1 MKKIVLCS
9 LFLILGVGMSLAQTN
24 STDKSS
30 SEQRKL
36 IEAQEGAKKFQ
47 IAKLAL
53 KSRNFVWEFYDPRS
67 TDKSKIC
74 YNFMRVQGDSIFFQ
88 AAWSAQGMRRE
99 GFRQSVG
106 KIDTLTMTPD
116 KKGNIKVTLVA
127 QMTDI
132 QSAWRSTW
140 TLTRTFKLFRGSNY
154 APWIG
159 SWVGYIVLPSQ
170 SNAVQLNGSIRQIVP

>member
-1 MKKIVLCS
+1 MKRIFLFSLLLC
-9 LFLILGVGMSLAQTN
+9 LGMGSVSAQTEN
-24 STDKSS
+24 KSKS
-30 SEQRKL
+30 DQRKL
-36 IEAQEGAKKFQ
+36 LEAQEGAQKFQ
-47 IAKLAL
+47 MAKIALN
-53 KSRNFVWEFYDPRS
+53 SRNFVWEFYDPRS
-67 TDKSKIC
+67 TDKSKVC

-106 KIDTLTMTPD
+106 KIDTFTMIPD
-116 KKGNIKVTLVA
+116 KKGNIKITLVA
-127 QMTDI
+127 QMTDV

-154 APWIG
+154 APWMG

-170 SNAVQLNGSIRQIVP
+170 SNALELNGSMRPYVP